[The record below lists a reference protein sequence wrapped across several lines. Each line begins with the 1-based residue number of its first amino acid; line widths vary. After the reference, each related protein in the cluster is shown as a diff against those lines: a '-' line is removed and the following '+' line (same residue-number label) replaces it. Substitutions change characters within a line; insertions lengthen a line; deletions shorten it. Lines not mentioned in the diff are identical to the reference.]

1 MKGQI
6 LDFSIQTNIG
16 IISGDDNNRYYFK
29 GIEWKST
36 EIPNRGNKV
45 DFDLDNEGNAIQVYL
60 SLENKVN
67 PLESFSKYLDKIS
80 NTNQAE
86 ENFNMIDWFVKSL
99 KNYVN
104 FSGRARRKEYWY
116 FVLGQLI
123 ISIITGLLD
132 ETIFNI
138 STLILFIPGL
148 AVLVRRLHDI
158 NKSGWWILIS
168 LIPFIGS
175 IILLVWLLTNT
186 KSEKNQWGLP
196 SK

>member
-67 PLESFSKYLDKIS
+67 PLESFSNYLDKIS

-99 KNYVN
+99 KNYAN

>member
-45 DFDLDNEGNAIQVYL
+45 DFDLDNEGNAIQIYL

-99 KNYVN
+99 KNYAN

-175 IILLVWLLTNT
+175 IILLVWFLTNT

>member
-99 KNYVN
+99 KNYAN

>member
-45 DFDLDNEGNAIQVYL
+45 DFDLDNEGNAIQIYL

-99 KNYVN
+99 KNYAN

>member
-45 DFDLDNEGNAIQVYL
+45 DFDLDNEGNAIQIYL

-99 KNYVN
+99 KNYAN
-104 FSGRARRKEYWY
+104 FSGRARRKEY
-116 FVLGQLI
+116 
-123 ISIITGLLD
+123 
-132 ETIFNI
+132 
-138 STLILFIPGL
+138 
-148 AVLVRRLHDI
+148 
-158 NKSGWWILIS
+158 
-168 LIPFIGS
+168 
-175 IILLVWLLTNT
+175 
-186 KSEKNQWGLP
+186 
-196 SK
+196 

>member
-1 MKGQI
+1 VKGQI

-67 PLESFSKYLDKIS
+67 PLESFSNYLDKIS

-99 KNYVN
+99 KNYAN

>member
-1 MKGQI
+1 M
-6 LDFSIQTNIG
+6 
-16 IISGDDNNRYYFK
+16 
-29 GIEWKST
+29 
-36 EIPNRGNKV
+36 NRGNKV
-45 DFDLDNEGNAIQVYL
+45 DFDLDNEGNAIQVYI

-99 KNYVN
+99 KNYAN

-168 LIPFIGS
+168 LIPIIGS
-175 IILLVWLLTNT
+175 IILLIWLLTNT

>member
-1 MKGQI
+1 VKGQI

-45 DFDLDNEGNAIQVYL
+45 DFDLDNEGNAIQIYL

-99 KNYVN
+99 KNYAN